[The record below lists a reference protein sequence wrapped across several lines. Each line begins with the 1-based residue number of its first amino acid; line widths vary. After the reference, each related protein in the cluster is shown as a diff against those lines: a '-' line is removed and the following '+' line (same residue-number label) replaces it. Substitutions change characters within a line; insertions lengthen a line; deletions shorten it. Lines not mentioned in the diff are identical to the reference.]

1 MDANAKSAK
10 LKIGDDRWNL
20 IMGSVDSGTLN
31 AQKMHDF
38 AFGLGTTVGGNHTR
52 RVGVEKMKSDRSEM
66 ARIFGD
72 WWELDD
78 DFDNLPVQ
86 DVAQKLIAL
95 FKTDDIRLNPLAR
108 ALGKTLNA
116 NSGQAGAR
124 VTNSPSASAQQ
135 PQRAQTEPG
144 PAAPGR
150 VTLDNLLKP
159 EVRHRRHDFL
169 ANLAYESN
177 FGEDFE
183 TYLEG
188 VPPGA
193 NPDMKVE

>member
-1 MDANAKSAK
+1 MPPADLHTRQTNNS
-10 LKIGDDRWNL
+10 
-20 IMGSVDSGTLN
+20 LN
-31 AQKMHDF
+31 ATPIH
-38 AFGLGTTVGGNHTR
+38 
-52 RVGVEKMKSDRSEM
+52 
-66 ARIFGD
+66 
-72 WWELDD
+72 
-78 DFDNLPVQ
+78 
-86 DVAQKLIAL
+86 
-95 FKTDDIRLNPLAR
+95 